1 MISLECMLQLRRM
14 CFFFL
19 VVETELAICLSAG
32 AWRTGCTGT
41 GAGGPSSAA
50 SLKRPPQGTGWLA
63 ACKLVVGWLGSR
75 AGGPTAFQPR
85 LTPARTLL
93 PWRRGAPSVPPG
105 TACILGAAH
114 PADVVLPAPRH
125 PSPPIDLVTVPCFSQ
140 HHENWALAV
149 QSHESFSGEGGSHP
163 EAAFCNQ
170 SPKVVRAQ
178 AVKGCLHRWSNFFF
192 VYCCA

>member
-1 MISLECMLQLRRM
+1 LSVSRSMADRVHGHGSRRP
-14 CFFFL
+14 L
-19 VVETELAICLSAG
+19 IGGELKEAAAG
-32 AWRTGCTGT
+32 D
-41 GAGGPSSAA
+41 
-50 SLKRPPQGTGWLA
+50 WLA
-63 ACKLVVGWLGSR
+63 ACELVVGWLGSR

-114 PADVVLPAPRH
+114 PADVVLPAPCH

>member
-1 MISLECMLQLRRM
+1 MLQLRRM
-14 CFFFL
+14 CVFL

-125 PSPPIDLVTVPCFSQ
+125 PSPPIDLVTVPSHSITKIGPWPCNHTNRSPARKAHIQ
-140 HHENWALAV
+140 RLHSATTV
-149 QSHESFSGEGGSHP
+149 QRW
-163 EAAFCNQ
+163 CV
-170 SPKVVRAQ
+170 PKR
-178 AVKGCLHRWSNFFF
+178 
-192 VYCCA
+192 